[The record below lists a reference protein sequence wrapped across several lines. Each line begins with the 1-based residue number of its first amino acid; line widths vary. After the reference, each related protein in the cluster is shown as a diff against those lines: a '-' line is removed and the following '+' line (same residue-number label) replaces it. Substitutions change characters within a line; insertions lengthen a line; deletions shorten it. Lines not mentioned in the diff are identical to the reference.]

1 MSPYRQLVEIV
12 FCAID
17 FWKHLP
23 PGAIEA
29 FLLNFGFLFMVT
41 GQTKNSQSYI
51 YHKSALMTLSIFTG
65 NVLATSR
72 LLSTRSHPRAL
83 QTNVTRTGLP
93 SICHIFPKTFNSRFG
108 RSRGSFSRF
117 SAEIYVDTDYCSILR
132 RKLLNQE
139 LRFGK
144 RFEEVTPKL
153 PCHLVHGEHINSKY
167 FKLLIY

>member
-1 MSPYRQLVEIV
+1 MGFYSWLLARQKT
-12 FCAID
+12 A
-17 FWKHLP
+17 K
-23 PGAIEA
+23 A
-29 FLLNFGFLFMVT
+29 T
-41 GQTKNSQSYI
+41 YI
-51 YHKSALMTLSIFTG
+51 YHKSALMILSIFTG

-83 QTNVTRTGLP
+83 QTDVTRTGLP

>member
-1 MSPYRQLVEIV
+1 MGFYSWLLARQKT
-12 FCAID
+12 A
-17 FWKHLP
+17 K
-23 PGAIEA
+23 A
-29 FLLNFGFLFMVT
+29 T
-41 GQTKNSQSYI
+41 YI
-51 YHKSALMTLSIFTG
+51 YHKSALMILSIFTG

-83 QTNVTRTGLP
+83 QTDVTRTGLP

-132 RKLLNQE
+132 RKLLNQD